1 MTAIGR
7 ALVVEDDPV
16 IAGSLAKTLVR
27 HFADVVVEQAGS
39 VAEVATALARGRPHL
54 VLLDL
59 GLPDGTGFDVID
71 QLDRLRARPIIVVV
85 TVFDDDE
92 HLFAALQRGID
103 GYVLK
108 EDSGADFARILGE
121 ILDGRPP
128 LSPSVAR
135 RILDQFRRPEP
146 DGDKLTAR
154 ERDVA
159 ELIASG
165 NTVAAAA
172 EILQISANTVQHHVK
187 HLYHK
192 LGVNSRS
199 QLTRRAIELGLI
211 STSGSPE
218 QGTRRPS
225 PATYAGDDDDIQ

>member
-16 IAGSLAKTLVR
+16 IARSLAKTLGR
-27 HFADVVVEQAGS
+27 HFADVVVEQAAS
-39 VAEVATALARGRPHL
+39 VAQVATALARCQPDL

-59 GLPDGTGFDVID
+59 GLPDGTGFDVIER
-71 QLDRLRARPIIVVV
+71 LDRLSPRPIIVVV

-108 EDSGADFARILGE
+108 EDSGAEFARILGE
-121 ILDGRPP
+121 IIAGRPP

-146 DGDKLTAR
+146 DGEKLTAR

-159 ELIASG
+159 ELIAGG

-172 EILQISANTVQHHVK
+172 QALRISANTVQHHVK
-187 HLYHK
+187 NLYQK

-211 STSGSPE
+211 SAAGSPE
-218 QGTRRPS
+218 QGTRRPA
-225 PATYAGDDDDIQ
+225 PAAYAGDDDDI